1 MGTRLTTRPIGAI
14 LLLALAGCAEQPPV
28 DEALAMGKTVADFP
42 TATADVFRGMDDGI
56 ALTPDEIEGRNSWM
70 LWTGGN
76 ERFWDVMA
84 QRGYGLVD
92 FLKTIDSRRRP
103 QRFAE
108 LGLINEPGFREATA
122 PDEFG
127 LYIDGPEGEPPA
139 GVDPAVYGRSTGV
152 LGLRL
157 FPNPQF
163 DAAARARWDPARYY
177 QDPSYYRDPALVRP
191 YRVGMTCGFCH
202 VAFHPLRPPAD
213 VANPAWTELSGT
225 IGNQYF
231 RTPRIFGA
239 DAGPDNLFHQLLSTS
254 RPGTLDTSI
263 IATDHNNNPN
273 IINSI
278 YQVPARLGV
287 AVEEPVEGGA
297 LLLTADGG
305 ERRRVPHVLVDGA
318 DSVGVQAALNR
329 VYVNIGTF
337 SEEWLRDHNPVIGFR
352 PPRPFRI
359 ELARANSVYWQ
370 VTERRSLKVAQYL
383 ARASGPMYLRNAPG
397 GEGYLTT
404 DTALLDRGKRA
415 FAERCMA
422 CHSSKRPSDGV
433 ERRPEDFASWA
444 RSDTFLDW
452 ARAEVMKPD
461 FLQDNFLSTDA
472 RYPVTLLQTNAAR
485 ALQNNAVAGGIW
497 EEFSSITYK
506 RTASVGSIQVYDP
519 FAGRD
524 VAFDMPAGGPGFYRV
539 PTLVAIWAGAPFLHN
554 NALGD
559 YTGDPS
565 VEGRMRAFEDAMT
578 RMFWEAKRPGSIA
591 RTTTRSWLTFPAA
604 YVPVLVE
611 GLVPQAR
618 MFLRYPW
625 LLPLALI
632 LIAAAIWRRARRA
645 GGSKGRRGGRLAG
658 ALVAGVAV
666 ILLPVNWFAA
676 GLMGDL
682 RVGPFPAGI
691 PVGVIA
697 NLDPAAPPTRLLPA
711 LWTMHRVM
719 SRIESEG
726 LADADAARLFE
737 AEAAPGLRALSKSPD
752 WVEDRG
758 HYFASDL
765 PDEDKRGLI
774 EFLKTF

>member
-1 MGTRLTTRPIGAI
+1 MTMREITSTILAG
-14 LLLALAGCAEQPPV
+14 LLLVCVGCNEPPPV
-28 DEALAMGKTVADFP
+28 DEAMAAGKTADDFP
-42 TATADVFRGMDDGI
+42 TATTDLFAGMDNGI
-56 ALTPDEIEGRNSWM
+56 ALTPDEIEGRNTWM
-70 LWTGGN
+70 MWTGGN

-92 FLKTIDSRRRP
+92 FLKTIDSRKRA

-108 LGLINEPGFREATA
+108 LGVINEPGFRAATA

-127 LYIDGPEGEPPA
+127 LHIDVPEGEPPA

-152 LGLRL
+152 IGLRL

-163 DAAARARWDPARYY
+163 DAAARARWDPARYFN
-177 QDPSYYRDPALVRP
+177 DPSYYRDPALVRP
-191 YRVGMTCGFCH
+191 YRVGMTCAFCH
-202 VAFHPLRPPAD
+202 VAFHPLHPPAD
-213 VANPAWTELSGT
+213 VAKPSWAELSGT

-231 RTPRIFGA
+231 RTLGVFGG
-239 DAGPDNLFHQLLSTS
+239 DAGPDHLFHQLLRTS
-254 RPGTLDTSI
+254 RPGALDTSI

-278 YQVPARLGV
+278 YQVAARLRV

-305 ERRRVPHVLVDGA
+305 ERRHVPHVLVDGA

-329 VYVNIGTF
+329 VFVNIGTF
-337 SEEWLRDHNPVIGFR
+337 SEEWLRDHNAIIGFR
-352 PPRPFRI
+352 TPRPFRI
-359 ELARANSVYWQ
+359 ALARTNSVYWQ
-370 VTERRSLKVAQYL
+370 VTERRSLKLAQYL
-383 ARASGPMYLRNAPG
+383 AKASGPMYLKDAPG
-397 GEGYLTT
+397 GERYLTA
-404 DTALLDRGKRA
+404 DTALVDRGKRA

-422 CHSSKRPSDGV
+422 CHSSKRPNDGI

-444 RSDTFLDW
+444 RSDAFLDW

-497 EEFSSITYK
+497 EDFSSLTYK
-506 RTASVGSIQVYDP
+506 RTPSVGQIEVLDP
-519 FAGRD
+519 FSGRT
-524 VAFDMPAGGPGFYRV
+524 VPFEMPAGGPGFYRV

-559 YTGDPS
+559 FNGDPS
-565 VEGRMRAFEDAMT
+565 VEGRMRAFDDAMT
-578 RMFWEAKRPGSIA
+578 KMFWEARRPGTIA

-604 YVPVLVE
+604 DLPVLVE
-611 GLVPQAR
+611 GIVPRAR
-618 MFLRYPW
+618 VFLRFPW
-625 LLPLALI
+625 LLPLALV
-632 LIAAAIWRRARRA
+632 LAAVALWRGAGRAS
-645 GGSKGRRGGRLAG
+645 GSLWRRGGRLAG
-658 ALVAGVAV
+658 GLAGAAALV
-666 ILLPVNWFAA
+666 LLPLNWFAA
-676 GLMGDL
+676 GRMGDL

-691 PVGVIA
+691 PVGVIS
-697 NLDPAAPPTRLLPA
+697 NLDPHASPTRLLPA
-711 LWTMHRVM
+711 MWRMHRVM

-726 LADADAARLFE
+726 LADEDAARLLE
-737 AEAAPGLRALSKSPD
+737 AEAAPALRALSKSPD

-758 HYFASDL
+758 HYFASGL
-765 PDEDKRGLI
+765 SDEDKRGLI